1 MWTAAAIPN
10 QRGWCGHGLPLMR
23 EKILLRL
30 QICRP
35 IREYSARNNGCALRA
50 ARQPDQAIAR
60 QIPVLMALT
69 PFKPIQDS
77 WLRTG
82 TDKLSMRSQTS
93 GRGLA
98 LRIGAIC
105 LPRPGESGPFCEWS
119 RKRISLIW
127 VPKRR
132 TIRFSPRPPL
142 VKESAIGTLPH
153 SRAMTRRPCAAA
165 PRD

>member
-60 QIPVLMALT
+60 QIPVLMP
-69 PFKPIQDS
+69 PFKPFQYS
-77 WLRTG
+77 WLRTC
-82 TDKLSMRSQTS
+82 TDKLSMRSRMS

-105 LPRPGESGPFCEWS
+105 LPQPGESGPFCEWS

-127 VPKRR
+127 VPKRG
-132 TIRFSPRPPL
+132 TIRFTPRPPL